1 MKIAFGPELS
11 SRSSRLRRDL
21 GGGLSIRL
29 GEAADAAALG
39 TRENLE
45 KRSDAKPGPAP
56 DKAARPAG

>member
-39 TRENLE
+39 TRET
-45 KRSDAKPGPAP
+45 RSDAKPGTSP
-56 DKAARPAG
+56 DEAARPAG